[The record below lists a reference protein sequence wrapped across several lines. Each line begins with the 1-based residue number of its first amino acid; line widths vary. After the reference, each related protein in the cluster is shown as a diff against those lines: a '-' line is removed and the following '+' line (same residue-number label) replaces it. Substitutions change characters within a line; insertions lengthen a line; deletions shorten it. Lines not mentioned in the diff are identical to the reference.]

1 MKILDLLGVD
11 LTAPSVIGTFSS
23 AAQGKSTLMAYF
35 VKELHENG
43 KTISIISEEPP
54 KTWLTRLKNIECV
67 NGKSIIYKELPYNL
81 GVLDFIKRQK
91 DAIPDLDCV
100 IVDRPFDLNDR
111 GNLTELCRFI
121 RDNKM
126 MLFVA
131 QNTRRLVD
139 EQPPYIELTK
149 IQNVDLGLSLT
160 RKPIT
165 KLPFLKRI
173 VNFITKPF
181 GYIPFKEKNITL
193 KVVKNR
199 YGRDGHSLDLFLD
212 FKKVN
217 QRQ

>member
-1 MKILDLLGVD
+1 MKISEIIGVD
-11 LTAPSVIGTFSS
+11 LTQPSIIGTFSS
-23 AAQGKSTLMAYF
+23 ANQGKSTLMAYF
-35 VKELHENG
+35 VKELNDMG
-43 KTISIISEEPP
+43 KTILIISDDVNSV
-54 KTWLTRLKNIECV
+54 WFSRLENIDCHGGVRITHLPWFKN
-67 NGKSIIYKELPYNL
+67 S
-81 GVLDFIKRQK
+81 GVLEEIKK
-91 DAIPDLDCV
+91 FKIAEPNLDCV
-100 IVDRPFDLNDR
+100 IVDKPFESNDR
-111 GNLTELCRFI
+111 GSLTELCNFI

-165 KLPFLKRI
+165 KLPFLKRL
-173 VNFITKPF
+173 VNLITQPF
-181 GYIPFKEKNITL
+181 GFTVYKQKNVTL

-199 YGRDGHSLDLFLD
+199 FGRDSHSMDLFLD

-217 QRQ
+217 KIR

>member
-1 MKILDLLGVD
+1 MKISELLGVD
-11 LTAPSVIGTFSS
+11 LTQPSIIGTFSS
-23 AAQGKSTLMAYF
+23 ANHGKSTLMAYF

-54 KTWLTRLKNIECV
+54 KTWLTRLNNIGFTKG
-67 NGKSIIYKELPYNL
+67 NSIIYKQLPYNL

-91 DAIPDLDCV
+91 DAVPDLDCV
-100 IVDRPFDLNDR
+100 IVDRPFQLDNR
-111 GNLTELCRFI
+111 GNLTELCSFI
-121 RDNKM
+121 RENNM

-131 QNTRRLVD
+131 QSTRRLVD
-139 EQPPYIELTK
+139 EKPSYDEITK
-149 IQNVDLGLSLT
+149 FYKLDTVLSLT
-160 RKPIT
+160 RKPIA
-165 KLPFLKRI
+165 KLPLLKRI

-181 GYIPFKEKNITL
+181 GYIPFKEKNVTL
-193 KVVKNR
+193 KVLKNR

>member
-217 QRQ
+217 QR

>member
-91 DAIPDLDCV
+91 DAVPDLDCV
-100 IVDRPFDLNDR
+100 IVDRPFESNDR
-111 GNLTELCRFI
+111 GTLTELCHFI

-181 GYIPFKEKNITL
+181 AYIPFKEKNITL

>member
-1 MKILDLLGVD
+1 MKILDLMGVD
-11 LTAPSVIGTFSS
+11 LTAPSVIGTFST
-23 AAQGKSTLMAYF
+23 ANQGKSTLMTYF

-54 KTWLTRLKNIECV
+54 KTWLTRLKNIECTKG
-67 NGKSIIYKELPYNL
+67 NSIIYKQLPYDL

-91 DAIPDLDCV
+91 DAIPSLDCV
-100 IVDRPFDLNDR
+100 IVDRPFELKDR
-111 GNLTELCRFI
+111 GSLTELCNFI
-121 RDNKM
+121 RENNM

-131 QNTRRLVD
+131 QSTRRLVD
-139 EQPPYIELTK
+139 EKPSFDEIKKFYNLDT
-149 IQNVDLGLSLT
+149 VLSLT
-160 RKPIT
+160 RKPIA

-181 GYIPFKEKNITL
+181 GYIPFKGKNVTL
-193 KVVKNR
+193 KVLKNR
-199 YGRDGHSLDLFLD
+199 YGRDDHSLDLFLD